1 MRLDLDVKFVPFA
14 FIIWFTCI
22 CCFYIELKYIIFS
35 IFFLIFFFKI
45 INIEVRLI
53 FIYSLCAFITV
64 LLCWARIIVNNEIT
78 SLNLKVGQVII
89 VTGQVVSDGIL
100 KQNINFG
107 TIKNNS
113 KFEYELKLKTLKI
126 INSRSNYDIHNTIK
140 ILVDQN
146 EEKLNFGEQIKAKG
160 KLEKNVFGQVQYILR
175 VQNFEIISDA
185 NFVNKY
191 FNNLRNRFTDSTKFM
206 NKESAGLLPGLIL
219 GDTRNQSKK
228 LKSDMQISGLT
239 HLTAVSG
246 GNIAILLLAIL
257 WVSKKMHLKLRTL
270 FIINLIFLIQFI
282 FLVRAE
288 PSVIRAGLMGLVT
301 LLAVLRGT
309 RRHGIN
315 ALSIAICISL
325 LLDPFLSNSWG
336 FCLSVF
342 ATGGLLILTNPII
355 NFAFSKFPYL
365 NEKFIAA
372 IAVALSAQISTLGL
386 VVGFTGQISIW
397 SVIANLLVAPVIPF
411 ITVLGYLALVIVN
424 LNLEISS
431 IINFISG
438 FFTNWIIIIAHFF
451 ASQNLNQIQIQ
462 KGFISFLS
470 VNLIMIII
478 YFYLIKSKTYFFL
491 KICGSITLVSF
502 MSLFIIGKFFKVSD
516 WPISNAQFVMCDVG
530 QGDGLV
536 VKDSKNNVIVVDVG
550 PDGNLMTNCLK
561 KLKVSKIDVL
571 ILTHFHIDHVN
582 GLEEIYSNFPI
593 NHVYTTWVN
602 EPEEESLQVQNILGK
617 NRIKFLI
624 SGGSFKIGDISIKCL
639 WPMRK
644 KMLIES
650 IANNSSVV
658 VIASIGNASALLTGD
673 VEPPA
678 QKEIRTK
685 WINPNVDLIKIPHH
699 GSKFQDQLFPKWS
712 GARLALISVG
722 DKNTY
727 GHPSKETIKLY
738 ENSGIKVIDSATSG
752 SVSIFIDKDDSIK
765 YSMTN

>member
-1 MRLDLDVKFVPFA
+1 
-14 FIIWFTCI
+14 W
-22 CCFYIELKYIIFS
+22 
-35 IFFLIFFFKI
+35 
-45 INIEVRLI
+45 
-53 FIYSLCAFITV
+53 
-64 LLCWARIIVNNEIT
+64 
-78 SLNLKVGQVII
+78 
-89 VTGQVVSDGIL
+89 
-100 KQNINFG
+100 
-107 TIKNNS
+107 
-113 KFEYELKLKTLKI
+113 
-126 INSRSNYDIHNTIK
+126 
-140 ILVDQN
+140 
-146 EEKLNFGEQIKAKG
+146 
-160 KLEKNVFGQVQYILR
+160 
-175 VQNFEIISDA
+175 
-185 NFVNKY
+185 
-191 FNNLRNRFTDSTKFM
+191 
-206 NKESAGLLPGLIL
+206 
-219 GDTRNQSKK
+219 
-228 LKSDMQISGLT
+228 
-239 HLTAVSG
+239 
-246 GNIAILLLAIL
+246 
-257 WVSKKMHLKLRTL
+257 
-270 FIINLIFLIQFI
+270 
-282 FLVRAE
+282 
-288 PSVIRAGLMGLVT
+288 
-301 LLAVLRGT
+301 
-309 RRHGIN
+309 
-315 ALSIAICISL
+315 
-325 LLDPFLSNSWG
+325 
-336 FCLSVF
+336 SVF
-342 ATGGLLILTNPII
+342 
-355 NFAFSKFPYL
+355 
-365 NEKFIAA
+365 
-372 IAVALSAQISTLGL
+372 
-386 VVGFTGQISIW
+386 
-397 SVIANLLVAPVIPF
+397 ANLLVAPVIPF

-438 FFTNWIIIIAHFF
+438 FFTNWIIFIAHFF

-516 WPISNAQFVMCDVG
+516 WPIRNAQFVMCDVG

-624 SGGSFKIGDISIKCL
+624 SGDSFKIGDISIKCL

-658 VIASIGNASALLTGD
+658 VIASIGNASVLLTGD
-673 VEPPA
+673 VEPQA